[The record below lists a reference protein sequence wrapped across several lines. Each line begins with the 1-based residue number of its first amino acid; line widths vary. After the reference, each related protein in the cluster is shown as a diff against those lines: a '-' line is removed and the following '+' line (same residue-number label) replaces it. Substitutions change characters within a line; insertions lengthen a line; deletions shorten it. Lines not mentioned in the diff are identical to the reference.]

1 VHSRPGPWRG
11 ALIPTA
17 AVAERSLHTCPES
30 GRSAAKIATRN
41 MLLFILGQGHRR
53 EVSIGGGG
61 NVSGVE
67 SSKVLRDNG
76 HRKMGSSQG
85 NAPAALVLGRRF
97 GQKPDAGQ
105 SLGWT
110 RGAKPSDVLT
120 QAPVAQTVG
129 TLFLPM
135 RRSSRKPMHLL
146 GTNPWQYPLV
156 WDAAALETHF

>member
-1 VHSRPGPWRG
+1 MHSRPGPWRG

-30 GRSAAKIATRN
+30 GRSAAKIATLH
-41 MLLFILGQGHRR
+41 MLLSILGQGHRR
-53 EVSIGGGG
+53 GSLHWRGG

-67 SSKVLRDNG
+67 SSKVIRDNG
-76 HRKMGSSQG
+76 DRKMGSSQG

-120 QAPVAQTVG
+120 HAPVA
-129 TLFLPM
+129 
-135 RRSSRKPMHLL
+135 
-146 GTNPWQYPLV
+146 
-156 WDAAALETHF
+156 